1 MKART
6 QPKVWAYH
14 AIKHKYNQIG
24 YIQLVS
30 YLTGGAKPHI
40 EFSLDK
46 EYRNQGIM
54 TKELAKY
61 LRWQKKYNN
70 QLIAVVKQD
79 NTPSIKLLE
88 KNGFIH
94 IADIDDKRGYIVDLN
109 LTPEIVKKIVRKV
122 QANFTVKKEYE

>member
-1 MKART
+1 MKTRT

-14 AIKHKYNQIG
+14 AINHKHKPIG

-40 EFSLDK
+40 EFFIDK
-46 EYRNQGIM
+46 EYRNKGIM
-54 TKELAKY
+54 TKELVKY

-94 IADIDDKRGYIVDLN
+94 IANIDDKRSYIVDLN
-109 LTPEIVKKIVRKV
+109 LTPEIVKKIVRKI
-122 QANFTVKKEYE
+122 QANFTINKEQE